1 MATCRH
7 KTPLKPFVKGLQK
20 KIFSWNDLQWWFTLW
35 QANLQCCNEESNVF
49 CSGDYQFRLLEGNV
63 GWWSGHLDNGAV
75 TISFKSI
82 CEKIHHWVPFRPSNQ
97 QCRLQIMGCYAS
109 VSAPLFVICLFH
121 RREIVPM
128 FNIFGWDG
136 IAPQKKE
143 RRVEKTHITTCRF
156 VLNDIQYMYTVYIY
170 IIYNTCIY
178 IYIIYIYIIYIYRER
193 GVVTTPTPPHSEP

>member
-1 MATCRH
+1 MVPSLSASSHSARKH
-7 KTPLKPFVKGLQK
+7 IPSRF
-20 KIFSWNDLQWWFTLW
+20 
-35 QANLQCCNEESNVF
+35 
-49 CSGDYQFRLLEGNV
+49 
-63 GWWSGHLDNGAV
+63 
-75 TISFKSI
+75 
-82 CEKIHHWVPFRPSNQ
+82 HWVPFRPSNQ

-109 VSAPLFVICLFH
+109 VYAPLFVICLIH

-178 IYIIYIYIIYIYRER
+178 IYIIYIYISFIYIEREGSLLPQPHLIPSHSHKLSWPSPAR
-193 GVVTTPTPPHSEP
+193 AFGPLGWCPASGWWGRHLRPRWRDVVP